1 MEKKAYTLVLKGHIA
16 LSRAVFPK
24 STNGMALDT
33 LARQFLWAEGLDYRH
48 GTGHGVGSFL
58 ARPANEMIVFSANIY
73 CRTFTRGQSE
83 LVQGLNMQKCLLL
96 LGM

>member
-24 STNGMALDT
+24 PTTGMALDT

-58 ARPANEMIVFSANIY
+58 ARPVIEMIVISANIC
-73 CRTFTRGQSE
+73 CRTFTRGQLE
-83 LVQGLNMQKCLLL
+83 LA
-96 LGM
+96 